1 MNNMFFN
8 RELSWLA
15 FNERVLKEATDKDV
29 PLLERLK
36 YIGIFS
42 SNLDEFFMIRVA
54 GIKDQIKSGLNK
66 AEISGLYPQ
75 EQLIKIKEKVT
86 SLIKEQHNIFNDI
99 KNECKKHKIFI
110 KSDRFEEFPIDSLFY
125 NEILPQISPI
135 TISPSNPF
143 PFIHNLNTNIFTAI
157 KKDNNQYN
165 SIIIIPGNIKK
176 YYIFKDNNSAH
187 IFLLEDIIQYFLKT
201 IYNDSEILESFYF
214 RITRNAD
221 LNFQNEEVEDL
232 YVEIKNSLIKRVTGE
247 PVRLELSGKF
257 SETYQMLLKKSFD
270 IEEVDSYY
278 YDGIIDY
285 RFLIGLNIDN
295 DNLKY
300 KPIKYKIPGSLTKGN
315 IFNTIKEK
323 DILLFRPYND
333 FTIISKM
340 IAQAAED
347 PDVIA
352 IKMTLYR
359 ANRDSTI
366 MQSLEKAALSGKHV
380 CVVIELKARFD
391 EEKNLEW
398 AERLEKSGCIV
409 SYGFVDLKIH
419 AKALLIVRK
428 EKGKIV
434 RYSHL
439 STGNYN
445 ETTAKLYTDIDFI
458 TSDDTIGNDVVK
470 LFNFI
475 MSYSD
480 PLKWEKISVA
490 PIYLR
495 KKIISLID
503 NEIYFAK
510 MGKPA
515 QIIAKLNSLYDKEI
529 TLKLYEASRAGV
541 KIDLIIRGITSV
553 VPGVKG
559 QSENISIKSIIG
571 RFLEHPRVLFFK
583 NSGNERIF
591 ISTADWM
598 VRNLDKRVEILVEIE
613 QNDLKNQLITYLN
626 MNLQDN
632 QKSWILESNG
642 IYKKNKSTGS
652 KKNLQAD
659 MEKIVD
665 YPH

>member
-1 MNNMFFN
+1 MSDIFFN
-8 RELSWLA
+8 RELSWLS

-29 PLLERLK
+29 PLLEKLK

-66 AEISGLYPQ
+66 PEISGLYPQ
-75 EQLIKIKEKVT
+75 DQLIKIKEKT
-86 SLIKEQHNIFNDI
+86 KSLINDQHDIFTKIKLECENHNIFL
-99 KNECKKHKIFI
+99 
-110 KSDRFEEFPIDSLFY
+110 KSDKFGDFPIDSLFY

-143 PFIHNLNTNIFTAI
+143 PFIHNLNTNIFTSII
-157 KKDNNQYN
+157 KDGNQYN

-176 YYIFKDNNSAH
+176 YYIFKDGNFTH
-187 IFLLEDIIQYFLKT
+187 IFLLEDIIEHFLKT

-232 YVEIKNSLIKRVTGE
+232 YSEIKNSLSKRVTGE

-257 SETYQMLLKKSFD
+257 SETSKMILKKSFN
-270 IEEVDSYY
+270 IEEVDIYY
-278 YDGIIDY
+278 YDEIIDY
-285 RFLIGLNIDN
+285 RFLIGMNIDD

-300 KPIKYKIPGSLTKGN
+300 KPIKYKVPDSLKKGDFFS
-315 IFNTIKEK
+315 IIKEK
-323 DILLFRPYND
+323 DILMFRPYND
-333 FTIISKM
+333 FGVIGRM

-398 AERLEKSGCIV
+398 AERLEKAGCIV

-419 AKALLIVRK
+419 AKALLVVRK

-458 TSDDTIGNDVVK
+458 TANDVIGNDVVK

-529 TLKLYEASRAGV
+529 TLKLYEASKAGV

-583 NSGNERIF
+583 SGGNGRVF
-591 ISTADWM
+591 LSTADWM
-598 VRNLDKRVEILVEIE
+598 VRNLDKRVEILFEVE
-613 QNDLKNQLITYLN
+613 QNELKNQLINYLY
-626 MNLQDN
+626 MNIEDN
-632 QKSWILESNG
+632 QKSWILKSNG
-642 IYKKNKSTGS
+642 VYIKKKSTAS
-652 KKNLQAD
+652 KKNLQS
-659 MEKIVD
+659 
-665 YPH
+665 

>member
-1 MNNMFFN
+1 MSDIFFN
-8 RELSWLA
+8 RELSWLS

-29 PLLERLK
+29 PLLEKLK

-66 AEISGLYPQ
+66 PEISGLYPQ
-75 EQLIKIKEKVT
+75 DQLIKIKEKT
-86 SLIKEQHNIFNDI
+86 KSLINDQHDIFTKIKLECENHNIFL
-99 KNECKKHKIFI
+99 
-110 KSDRFEEFPIDSLFY
+110 KSDKFGDFPIDSLFY

-143 PFIHNLNTNIFTAI
+143 PFIHNLNTNIFTSII
-157 KKDNNQYN
+157 KDGNQYN

-176 YYIFKDNNSAH
+176 YYIFKDGNFTH
-187 IFLLEDIIQYFLKT
+187 IFLLEDIIEHFLKT

-232 YVEIKNSLIKRVTGE
+232 YSEIKNSLSKRVTGE

-257 SETYQMLLKKSFD
+257 SETSKMILKKSFN
-270 IEEVDSYY
+270 IEEVDIYY
-278 YDGIIDY
+278 YDEIIDY
-285 RFLIGLNIDN
+285 RFLIGMNIDD

-300 KPIKYKIPGSLTKGN
+300 KPIKYKVPDSLKKGDFFS
-315 IFNTIKEK
+315 IIKEK
-323 DILLFRPYND
+323 DILMFRPYND
-333 FTIISKM
+333 FGVIGRM

-398 AERLEKSGCIV
+398 AERLEKAGCIV

-419 AKALLIVRK
+419 AKALLVVRK

-458 TSDDTIGNDVVK
+458 TANDVIGNDVVK

-529 TLKLYEASRAGV
+529 TLKLYEASKAGV

-583 NSGNERIF
+583 SGGNGRVF
-591 ISTADWM
+591 LSTADWM
-598 VRNLDKRVEILVEIE
+598 VRNLDKRVEILFEVE
-613 QNDLKNQLITYLN
+613 QNELKNQLINYLY
-626 MNLQDN
+626 MNIEDN
-632 QKSWILESNG
+632 QKSWILKSNG
-642 IYKKNKSTGS
+642 VYIKKKSTAS
-652 KKNLQAD
+652 KKNLQSD
-659 MEKIVD
+659 MEKIVE
-665 YPH
+665 

>member
-1 MNNMFFN
+1 MSDIFFN
-8 RELSWLA
+8 RELSWLS

-29 PLLERLK
+29 PLLEKLK

-66 AEISGLYPQ
+66 PEISGLYPQ
-75 EQLIKIKEKVT
+75 DQLIKIKEKT
-86 SLIKEQHNIFNDI
+86 KSLINDQHDIFTKIKLECENHNIFL
-99 KNECKKHKIFI
+99 
-110 KSDRFEEFPIDSLFY
+110 KSDKFGDFPIDSLFY

-143 PFIHNLNTNIFTAI
+143 PFIHNLNTNIFTSII
-157 KKDNNQYN
+157 KDGNQYN

-176 YYIFKDNNSAH
+176 YYIFKDGNFTH
-187 IFLLEDIIQYFLKT
+187 IFLLEDIIEHFLKT

-232 YVEIKNSLIKRVTGE
+232 YSEIKNSLSKRVTGE

-257 SETYQMLLKKSFD
+257 SETSKMILKKSFN
-270 IEEVDSYY
+270 IEEVDIYY
-278 YDGIIDY
+278 YDEIIDY
-285 RFLIGLNIDN
+285 RFLIGINIDN

-300 KPIKYKIPGSLTKGN
+300 KPIKYKVPDSLKKGDFFS
-315 IFNTIKEK
+315 IIKEK
-323 DILLFRPYND
+323 DILMFRPYND
-333 FTIISKM
+333 FGVIGRM

-398 AERLEKSGCIV
+398 AERLEKAGCIV

-419 AKALLIVRK
+419 AKALLVVRK

-458 TSDDTIGNDVVK
+458 TANDVIGNDVVK

-529 TLKLYEASRAGV
+529 TLKLYEASKAGV

-583 NSGNERIF
+583 SGGNGRVF
-591 ISTADWM
+591 LSTADWM
-598 VRNLDKRVEILVEIE
+598 VRNLDKRVEILFEVE
-613 QNDLKNQLITYLN
+613 QNELKNQLINYLY
-626 MNLQDN
+626 MNIEDN
-632 QKSWILESNG
+632 QKSWILKSNG
-642 IYKKNKSTGS
+642 VYIKKKSTAS
-652 KKNLQAD
+652 KKNLQSD
-659 MEKIVD
+659 MEKIVE
-665 YPH
+665 